1 MSIDNAVI
9 DEIRQRADI
18 VDVISQYVSLKR
30 TGGRYKG
37 LCPFHGERTPS
48 FTVNPDLQIYKCF
61 GCGAGGNVFTF
72 LMSQTQQTFVEVVR
86 ELARQYGVAL
96 VFNEEETG
104 VEQWRVTLRRIN
116 QEASLFFQWQLKH
129 PEQGEIARAYLK
141 QRGIEPYTQQRFGIG
156 YAANSWNMLL
166 DHLRTKGFS
175 SEELEKSGLFKIS
188 EKSSGLYDLFRHR
201 VMFPIIGINGD
212 VLAFGGRALESDTGA
227 KYINSPETDV
237 YVKGQHI
244 YALNLAKQAIRSKDR
259 IILMEGYLDVI
270 SAHQYGFEEA
280 VAGLGTALT
289 QQQARQLLRFTESKT
304 VMMAYDADAAGQK
317 ATDKAV
323 EVLDQIAG
331 DTSVRLQVVRIPDS
345 EDPDTFLRKFGAAA
359 FEQVLTESRSYTA
372 YYLDKILAQHDLN
385 NPVDKSMAAKAGIAA
400 LMKMPDP
407 VLRDEYLR
415 YLADRLEIDESALRE
430 QFQQKRG
437 GPPQQGY
444 QRTGFNKGGKNQG
457 KGGFGGFNKGNFQG
471 KGNRRRQD
479 EPPPPPPTPLPVRD
493 IEFISELGL
502 LNLLLRFPDRRAA
515 TVTELRD
522 MRFGDSYSEELRQY
536 LVPMAEAGIELDW
549 QDLFVAF
556 PETAMHQRLSEMME
570 NAAFQSLDFDK
581 SLADFSRNVKLKCL
595 GIELAR
601 INTELQEAERNG
613 DHTQSH
619 NLMKRSWE
627 LTQAL
632 TRLKQT
638 GH

>member
-30 TGGRYKG
+30 TGARYKG

-72 LMSQTQQTFVEVVR
+72 LMNQTQQSFAEVVR
-86 ELARQYGVAL
+86 ELARQYGVML
-96 VFNEEETG
+96 VFNEEDSG
-104 VEQWRVTLRRIN
+104 AEQWRVVLRKIN
-116 QEASLFFQWQLKH
+116 QEASLFFQWLLKH
-129 PEQGEIARAYLK
+129 PEQGEVARSYLK

-156 YAANSWNMLL
+156 YAANSWNTLH
-166 DHLRTKGFS
+166 DHLRTKGFVH
-175 SEELEKSGLFKIS
+175 EELEKSGLFKTS
-188 EKSSGLYDLFRHR
+188 EKSASLYDAFRHR
-201 VMFPIIGINGD
+201 VIFPIIGINGD

-227 KYINSPETDV
+227 KYINSPETDI
-237 YVKGQHI
+237 YVKGQHV
-244 YALNLAKQAIRSKDR
+244 YALNLAKQAIRKKDR

-289 QQQARQLLRFTESKT
+289 QAQARQLLRFTESKT
-304 VMMAYDADAAGQK
+304 VLMSYDADAAGQK

-323 EVLDQIAG
+323 EVLEQIAG
-331 DTSVRLQVVRIPDS
+331 DSPVRLQVLNIPDS
-345 EDPDTFLRKFGAAA
+345 EDPDTFLRKFGAEA
-359 FEQVLTESRSYTA
+359 FEKILDESRSYTA
-372 YYLDKILAQHDLN
+372 YYLDKLLAQHDLT
-385 NPVDKSMAAKAGIAA
+385 NPVDKSMAAKAGITA

-437 GPPQQGY
+437 GPPQQQGF
-444 QRTGFNKGGKNQG
+444 QRGFNKNKNQ
-457 KGGFGGFNKGNFQG
+457 KGNFQG
-471 KGNRRRQD
+471 KGNFRRRQE
-479 EPPPPPPTPLPVRD
+479 EPPPPPPAPLPVRD

-502 LNLLLRFPDRRAA
+502 LHLLLRYPDRQAA
-515 TVTELRD
+515 TVAELRD
-522 MRFGDSYSEELRQY
+522 MRFGDTYNEDLRQY
-536 LVPMAEAGIELDW
+536 LVPMADAGLELEW
-549 QDLFVAF
+549 QDLFLAF
-556 PETAMHQRLSEMME
+556 PESSVHQRLSEMME
-570 NAAFQSLDFDK
+570 NPAFQSLDFDK

-601 INTELQEAERNG
+601 INADLQDAERLG
-613 DHTQSH
+613 DRAQSH
-619 NLMKRSWE
+619 ILMQRSWE

-632 TRLKQT
+632 TRLKQA